1 MLETSV
7 TSTFLLINLER
18 LKLNHEL
25 CNFMIIFLYHPTA
38 KAILVT
44 HLRVLI
50 I

>member
-1 MLETSV
+1 MLEAFV
-7 TSTFLLINLER
+7 TSTFLLVNLER

-25 CNFMIIFLYHPTA
+25 RNFYDNLLYHPTA
-38 KAILVT
+38 EAILVT

>member
-7 TSTFLLINLER
+7 TSTFLLDNLEL
-18 LKLNHEL
+18 LKLNHEP
-25 CNFMIIFLYHPTA
+25 CNFYDNLLYHPTA
-38 KAILVT
+38 EAIFVT